1 MILIVGGNG
10 FIGKNL
16 AHTLHLQGRAFRV
29 ISRSPDVE
37 FLNQRA
43 PTACSI
49 SMTEFVADPA
59 AALAGCQAVI
69 YLVSTSTPTSNLDAP
84 WREIK
89 DNIELAMQTMMH
101 VTTHSRAHFVFV
113 SSGGAIYGPTT
124 GYPIKEETPLNPISP
139 YGLGKK
145 MTEAGLD
152 YMAATQ
158 GLRHT
163 VLRPGNPIGL
173 WQQNPS
179 QGIIRILMNAVL
191 TNSPFTIFGNGQAAR
206 DYFDVADLVD
216 AILATIDAPDIST
229 GRVWNV
235 GSGTGSSINDILKM
249 VQNITN
255 RRIETRFEP
264 PRASDVD
271 RVVLD
276 ISRISSALGWQPRI
290 ALEDCLERI
299 WRETLKSA

>member
-1 MILIVGGNG
+1 MILIVGGTG

-16 AHTLHLQGRAFRV
+16 AHTLHLQGRAAR
-29 ISRSPDVE
+29 IASRSPDVK
-37 FLNQRA
+37 FLNRHA
-43 PTACSI
+43 PTASSI
-49 SMTEFVADPA
+49 SMPEFVADPA

-69 YLVSTSTPTSNLDAP
+69 YLVSTSTPAANLNAP

-101 VTTHSRAHFVFV
+101 VATHSQAHFIFI
-113 SSGGAIYGPTT
+113 SSGGAIYGRTT
-124 GYPIKEETPLNPISP
+124 EDPIKEETPLNPISP

-163 VLRPGNPIGL
+163 ILRPGNPIGL
-173 WQQNPS
+173 WQRNRS
-179 QGIIRILMNAVL
+179 QGIIGILMNAVL

-216 AILATIDAPDIST
+216 AILATIDAPDISI
-229 GRVWNV
+229 GKIWNV
-235 GSGTGSSINDILKM
+235 GSGTSSSVNDMLKM

-255 RRIETRFEP
+255 RQIETRFEP

-271 RVVLD
+271 RIALD

-299 WRETLKSA
+299 WRETLKAA